1 MKQQV
6 NITKPENWEVKDRVY
21 ILKGAKTPLTRTIPS
36 KHTQRYPMTH
46 FDKKLGYQREL
57 RYATNQ
63 PSVFVDEQQGPT
75 TLSHIVFRDGTL
87 SVPKENQA
95 LQILLS
101 EYHPFKNRIY
111 SEFDPVIQAKDE
123 LNELEIQLAA
133 LNLANQIDVNHQEAI
148 LRVEQGSDV
157 SSMTAKQIKRDI
169 LLFAKQQPKTFIALA
184 QDENIQ
190 LRNFGIHAVE
200 QGILKLSNDQK
211 TFKWA
216 KNGKKI
222 MTVPFDEHPYSALA
236 SFFKTDEGMEV
247 FKSIEKK
254 L

>member
-1 MKQQV
+1 MKQQE
-6 NITKPENWEVKDRVY
+6 ITVPENWEQKDRVY
-21 ILKGAKTPLTRTIPS
+21 TLKGSKSPLTRTIPS
-36 KHTQRYPMTH
+36 KHTTRYPMTF
-46 FDKKLGYQREL
+46 FDTKLGYQREL
-57 RYATNQ
+57 KYASNQ
-63 PSVFVDEQQGPT
+63 PSVFVDEQNGPS
-75 TLSHIVFRDGTL
+75 TLSHIVFRDGVL
-87 SVPKENQA
+87 NVPKENQA

-101 EYHPFKNRIY
+101 NYHPFRDKIY
-111 SEFDPVIQAKDE
+111 SEFDPVVEAKDE
-123 LNELEIQLAA
+123 LNELEIELAA
-133 LNLANQIDVNHQEAI
+133 LNLANQIDVDHQEAI
-148 LRVEQGSDV
+148 LRVEMGSDV
-157 SSMTAKQIKRDI
+157 RSMTAKQIKRDI
-169 LLFAKQQPKTFIALA
+169 LLFAKRRPRTFIALA

-200 QGILKLSNDQK
+200 QKILKLSNDQK
-211 TFKWA
+211 TFSWA